1 MPAADPVTATVIAS
15 YSPKV
20 VGEEAAR
27 FARGCVAVVAPGSP
41 ARAKSLLFATSRLA
55 AFGLTVGLEPTSE
68 VLLSPVV
75 IERFV
80 AVGAPECSA
89 ATRRTLRTNLRF
101 VAARVLAVV
110 APPPAALGRERAK
123 APYSAQEID
132 AYLALADAQPTRSRR
147 LRASGLICLGAG
159 AGLMGQDLRT
169 VSGHDVVRRSGGL
182 VVLVT
187 GRRPR
192 TVPVLSRYHERL
204 DAAARFAGAG
214 YVVGGDSAQRHNVTT
229 PLVSSLAGG
238 LHLSRLDTGRLR
250 STWLGE
256 CARAIGLAGF
266 MTAAGISCSQRLGDI
281 VATLEVPREEA
292 LVALLGGSR

>member
-1 MPAADPVTATVIAS
+1 
-15 YSPKV
+15 
-20 VGEEAAR
+20 
-27 FARGCVAVVAPGSP
+27 
-41 ARAKSLLFATSRLA
+41 
-55 AFGLTVGLEPTSE
+55 
-68 VLLSPVV
+68 
-75 IERFV
+75 
-80 AVGAPECSA
+80 
-89 ATRRTLRTNLRF
+89 
-101 VAARVLAVV
+101 
-110 APPPAALGRERAK
+110 
-123 APYSAQEID
+123 
-132 AYLALADAQPTRSRR
+132 
-147 LRASGLICLGAG
+147 
-159 AGLMGQDLRT
+159 
-169 VSGHDVVRRSGGL
+169 
-182 VVLVT
+182 
-187 GRRPR
+187 
-192 TVPVLSRYHERL
+192 VLSRYHERL